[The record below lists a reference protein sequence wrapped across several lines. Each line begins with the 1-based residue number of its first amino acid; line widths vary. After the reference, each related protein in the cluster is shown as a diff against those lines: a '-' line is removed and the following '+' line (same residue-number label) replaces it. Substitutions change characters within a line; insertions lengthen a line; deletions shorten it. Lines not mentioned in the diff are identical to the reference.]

1 MQKQTFIYQ
10 LKLTDPSKAETL
22 TEDEKCIVSDH
33 FEYLKNL
40 LDKELLILAG
50 RTEGAEFGIVIF
62 EAESGSRAREIM
74 ENDPVIKNGLMI
86 GEIYPYRLAL
96 WRRH

>member
-10 LKLTDPSKAETL
+10 LKPTRPAMVDTPTEAE
-22 TEDEKCIVSDH
+22 ISVISNH

-40 LDKELLILAG
+40 LDHDQLILAG

-62 EAESGSRAREIM
+62 EAIDENAAKTIM
-74 ENDPVIKNGLMI
+74 EHDPAILNHVMT
-86 GEIYPYRLAL
+86 GELFPYRLAL